1 MYYINKKIINMY
13 KVKILGDILRNLK
26 IFIIN
31 VGIMTITSSILQLV
45 GIIFNIYISNKIGSE
60 GVGLFSLIMS
70 VYTFGITL
78 ASFGINLASTKIVA
92 NQMAFNNKNGAIKV
106 LFQCIFLSFI
116 VGTLASFLLYAFSD
130 IIINVCLKNKIS
142 KLPLYICFIALPFIS
157 MSASINGY
165 FNATRKVYKTAS
177 ASILEQII
185 KIFLAFTLLDL
196 LLPKGLEYACI
207 SLIIATCISEMSSFF
222 YSLLLIYL
230 EKRKLKYKKN
240 NENYFKEIFRICVP
254 IGLTSYIR
262 SGLSTFKQL
271 IIPLRL
277 EKSGLSTSASIS
289 AYGIVN
295 GMVMPLLLFPSVF
308 INSFAN
314 LLVPEF
320 SRIYATKNSTRI
332 STITNKI
339 FKYTFLFSACIFS
352 IFITF
357 YNKLS
362 NILYNEALVAKFLL
376 ILSPLVIII
385 YIDTVVDGILK
396 GLDEQVNVMKCNI
409 LDLFTSI
416 TLIYFLVPIMGI
428 YGYIVVIYVSELL
441 NGIISIYLLVRK
453 TKVKFKFTQ
462 YIIKPVGIAL
472 LARYIFIF
480 IIKSIGLK
488 FNIFIEILIFI
499 SFYILLLF
507 ISRTIKK
514 SDFKV

>member
-1 MYYINKKIINMY
+1 M
-13 KVKILGDILRNLK
+13 RNLK
-26 IFIIN
+26 LFIIN
-31 VGIMTITSSILQLV
+31 VGIMTLTSCLLQLI
-45 GIIFNIYISNKIGSE
+45 GISFNIYISNKIGSE

-78 ASFGINLASTKIVA
+78 SMFGINLASTKISA
-92 NQMAFNNKNGAIKV
+92 KQMALNNKNGAIKA
-106 LFQCIFLSFI
+106 LFQCISLSFVI
-116 VGTLASFLLYAFSD
+116 GILASSLLYLFSD
-130 IIINVCLKNKIS
+130 IIVTVCLKNKIS

-157 MSASINGY
+157 MSSSINGY

-177 ASILEQII
+177 ASILEQMI
-185 KIFLAFTLLDL
+185 KIFLAFFLLDM

-207 SLIIATCISEMSSFF
+207 SLIIATCVSEMSSFF
-222 YSLLLIYL
+222 YSFFLIQL

-240 NENYFKEIFRICVP
+240 KESYFKEIFRICVP

-277 EKSGLSTSASIS
+277 EKSGLNSSASIS
-289 AYGIVN
+289 LYGIVN
-295 GMVMPLLLFPSVF
+295 GMVMPILLFPSVF

-320 SRIYATKNSTRI
+320 SRIYATNNTNRI
-332 STITNKI
+332 KTITNKI

-362 NILYNEALVAKFLL
+362 NLLYSEVLVPKFLL
-376 ILSPLVIII
+376 LLSPLVMII

-428 YGYIVVIYVSELL
+428 YGYIVVIYFSELL
-441 NGIISIYLLVRK
+441 NGIISIFLLVRK
-453 TKVKFKFTQ
+453 TKVKFKFVE
-462 YIIKPVGIAL
+462 YILKPVGIAL

-480 IIKSIGLK
+480 IIKSLE
-488 FNIFIEILIFI
+488 FRLNIFSEIILFMA
-499 SFYILLLF
+499 FYILLLF
-507 ISRTIKK
+507 MTRTIKK